1 MMKILDWAR
10 EKSPWILHFNTG
22 GCNGCDIELV
32 AALTPKFDV
41 ERFGIRL
48 QGSPRHADV
57 LAVTGP
63 VTMQIKDRLTR
74 VYEQTPEPKKV
85 VAIGACALTGSPFKD
100 CYNVN
105 GGIDTLFH
113 VDAYIPGCP
122 PKPEAIIDGIAKL
135 ITAKKKAKPIGKDK

>member
-1 MMKILDWAR
+1 MMKILEWAR

-41 ERFGIRL
+41 ERFGIKL

-85 VAIGACALTGSPFKD
+85 VAIGTCALTGAPFKD
-100 CYNVN
+100 CYNVS
-105 GGIDTLFH
+105 GGIDTLLQ

-122 PKPEAIIDGIAKL
+122 PKPEAIIAGIAKL
-135 ITAKKKAKPIGKDK
+135 ISAKKEAKPVGKDE

>member
-1 MMKILDWAR
+1 MGVVEWAR
-10 EKSPWILHFNTG
+10 LKSPWIIHFNTG

-41 ERFGIRL
+41 ERFGIKL

-63 VTMQIKDRLTR
+63 VTVQITDRLKR
-74 VYEQTPEPKKV
+74 IYEQMPEPKCV
-85 VAIGACALTGSPFKD
+85 VAIGQCAVSGAPFKD
-100 CYNVN
+100 CYCVH
-105 GGIDTLFH
+105 GGIDT
-113 VDAYIPGCP
+113 VIPVSAYVPGCP

-135 ITAKKKAKPIGKDK
+135 LAKSKSDSDGKSE